1 MQVILKY
8 TGYLKDICQKE
19 SETIENLA
27 NTKEI
32 KPHLLKKYPPLD
44 SVNFGI
50 SVNHRLCNTAH
61 VDLHDN
67 DTVYLLCPF
76 AGG

>member
-32 KPHLLKKYPPLD
+32 KPHLLKK
-44 SVNFGI
+44 
-50 SVNHRLCNTAH
+50 
-61 VDLHDN
+61 
-67 DTVYLLCPF
+67 
-76 AGG
+76 